1 MRAARRTTHTSTLRR
16 IRGRVLGV
24 AVLLAGSLHAQSVG
38 ADVRVTGPPEAIR
51 LEAHDAPVQEVLA
64 ALNASFGLRYRGVA
78 GLDRRISGTYQG
90 PLPRV
95 VRRLLDGYDFIV
107 TANIVTADAD
117 TDADADADSD
127 DGSFEVIEVMVIGAA
142 APGEAR
148 LAPMPVAAPRTTPTD
163 PTPQRRRR
171 SDRSSPKH

>member
-1 MRAARRTTHTSTLRR
+1 MRAAHGSTHTSTLRR
-16 IRGRVLGV
+16 IRGRVLGA
-24 AVLLAGSLHAQSVG
+24 AVLLAGSLHAQFVR

-107 TANIVTADAD
+107 TADIVMADAD
-117 TDADADADSD
+117 TDADTDSD
-127 DGSFEVIEVMVIGAA
+127 DGSFEFIEVIVIGAA
-142 APGEAR
+142 AAGEVR
-148 LAPMPVAAPRTTPTD
+148 LAPVPVAAPRTIPMD

-171 SDRSSPKH
+171 SNRSSPTH

>member
-1 MRAARRTTHTSTLRR
+1 MRAARRSTHTSTLRR
-16 IRGRVLGV
+16 IRGRVLGA
-24 AVLLAGSLHAQSVG
+24 AVLLAGSLHAQSVR

-64 ALNASFGLRYRGVA
+64 ALKASFGLRYRGVE

-107 TANIVTADAD
+107 AADIMTTDAD
-117 TDADADADSD
+117 TDADADSD

-163 PTPQRRRR
+163 PTPQRRHR
-171 SDRSSPKH
+171 SNRSSPKH

>member
-1 MRAARRTTHTSTLRR
+1 MFWQMPARIPIAA
-16 IRGRVLGV
+16 I
-24 AVLLAGSLHAQSVG
+24 LLAGVLHAHSAC
-38 ADVRVTGPPEAIR
+38 ADVNVAGSSQALQLQT
-51 LEAHDAPVQEVLA
+51 HDAPVQEVLA

-78 GLDRRISGTYQG
+78 DLDRRISGTYQG
-90 PLPRV
+90 SLARV

-107 TANIVTADAD
+107 TADIVT
-117 TDADADADSD
+117 ADADADSD

-148 LAPMPVAAPRTTPTD
+148 SAPVPVAAPRTTPTD

-171 SDRSSPKH
+171 SNRSSPKH

>member
-1 MRAARRTTHTSTLRR
+1 MFWQMPARIPIAA
-16 IRGRVLGV
+16 I
-24 AVLLAGSLHAQSVG
+24 LLAGVLHAHSAC
-38 ADVRVTGPPEAIR
+38 ADVNVAGSSQALQLQT
-51 LEAHDAPVQEVLA
+51 HDAPVQEVLA

-78 GLDRRISGTYQG
+78 DLDRRISGTYQG
-90 PLPRV
+90 SLARV

>member
-1 MRAARRTTHTSTLRR
+1 MCTARRSTRTSTLRR
-16 IRGRVLGV
+16 IHGRVLSA
-24 AVLLAGSLHAQSVG
+24 AVFLAGSLHAQSVR

-51 LEAHDAPVQEVLA
+51 LEAHDAPVQEILA

-90 PLPRV
+90 SLPRV

-107 TANIVTADAD
+107 MADIVTADAD
-117 TDADADADSD
+117 TDADSD
-127 DGSFEVIEVMVIGAA
+127 DGSFEVIEVIVIRAA

-148 LAPMPVAAPRTTPTD
+148 LASVPVAAPRTTPTD

-171 SDRSSPKH
+171 SNRSSPKH